1 MGAVPGSFPAEH
13 RVGGGEEPDVQNP
26 GPARPRPWGQGQL
39 QCQFTWTA
47 APLKKK
53 KERKKES
60 KGICIGLKEM
70 KLSLFTEDTIV
81 HVDNPMES
89 IKKEKSRTEK
99 FT

>member
-1 MGAVPGSFPAEH
+1 MKSV
-13 RVGGGEEPDVQNP
+13 
-26 GPARPRPWGQGQL
+26 
-39 QCQFTWTA
+39 
-47 APLKKK
+47 KKK
-53 KERKKES
+53 KKRKERKKES

-89 IKKEKSRTEK
+89 IKRKEKSRTEK